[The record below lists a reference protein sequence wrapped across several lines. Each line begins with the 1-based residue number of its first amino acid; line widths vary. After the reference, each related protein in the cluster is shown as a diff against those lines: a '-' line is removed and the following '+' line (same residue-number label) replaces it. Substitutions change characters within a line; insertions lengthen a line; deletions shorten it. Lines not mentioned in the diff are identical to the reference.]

1 MASNSS
7 AMPNSA
13 AVQIKCEI
21 RDFRLD
27 EAMLNEFFI
36 VNESAK
42 AIRVERA
49 RSLRLLQRF
58 SARNN
63 RNSDS
68 YRARRSFWG
77 TSKSLPAPSNNCKR
91 ENSRKVIILN
101 YLT

>member
-21 RDFRLD
+21 RVDARLG

-36 VNESAK
+36 VNESAR
-42 AIRVERA
+42 AIGVSVLA
-49 RSLRLLQRF
+49 VSTCSKRF

-68 YRARRSFWG
+68 YRARRYFWG
-77 TSKSLPAPSNNCKR
+77 D
-91 ENSRKVIILN
+91 
-101 YLT
+101 

>member
-13 AVQIKCEI
+13 AVQIQCEI
-21 RDFRLD
+21 RGEVRLD

-49 RSLRLLQRF
+49 RSVRLLQRF

-68 YRARRSFWG
+68 YRARRTFWG
-77 TSKSLPAPSNNCKR
+77 D
-91 ENSRKVIILN
+91 
-101 YLT
+101 